1 MNAVLILITETDCK
15 ESSGTYCI
23 QAPVV
28 TDTVCYGRVGTLIE
42 VFRRKLQSC
51 LAADAVDRVVVQL
64 NRALNQDSDTHCIEA
79 VGGHRLRRCA
89 WEEELPLVGA
99 RATGKGPDPGR
110 ASHVPLQADRCSTRC
125 GVDVDGG
132 FRLEVNAGDNAED
145 ELRAGEGCRHLLGG
159 GAESAAVLVLA
170 QSRSTRSLLSCQVFY
185 ISWPSHVQTGNRIR
199 IETRVRVGSDQ
210 NVKPKWTVQDAKS
223 LQEGADHELP
233 AKQLSERTPESE
245 GQQDSVS
252 GIFVAGAAA

>member
-99 RATGKGPDPGR
+99 RATGR
-110 ASHVPLQADRCSTRC
+110 APTPAVPVTSPSKLI
-125 GVDVDGG
+125 V
-132 FRLEVNAGDNAED
+132 
-145 ELRAGEGCRHLLGG
+145 
-159 GAESAAVLVLA
+159 AVLAVVSMSMEAFGLKSMLA
-170 QSRSTRSLLSCQVFY
+170 TTLRTSCVQV
-185 ISWPSHVQTGNRIR
+185 R
-199 IETRVRVGSDQ
+199 
-210 NVKPKWTVQDAKS
+210 DA
-223 LQEGADHELP
+223 
-233 AKQLSERTPESE
+233 
-245 GQQDSVS
+245 V
-252 GIFVAGAAA
+252 IC